1 MRRLACSVRAL
12 NWAWFA
18 ASFSTVASSW
28 ALKWEMMLGWISGR
42 VTALVMMLPILGV
55 LVGGCGVGS

>member
-18 ASFSTVASSW
+18 ASFSTVASSR
-28 ALKWEMMLGWISGR
+28 ASKWEMMLGWISGR

-55 LVGGCGVGS
+55 LVGGCRVGS